1 MKTSTLSIASIICC
15 LFMLLQSAAAQQQ
28 KAYSLWYSQP
38 APNDGAENI
47 VKSRGFPYDASWERW
62 SLPIGNGYM
71 GACIFGRTD
80 TERIQLTEK
89 TFGVKGPYK
98 KGGIGNF
105 AEIYLDDIQH
115 PQPQNYRRELRLN
128 DAISTVGYQYEG
140 VNYTRE
146 YLANYP
152 DNVIAVQL
160 KADKPGKISF
170 TLRPVLPYL
179 REYNEEKTGRTGK
192 VSAEKDVITLT
203 GEVQFFRLPYEA
215 QIKVIPSGGRITAKN
230 DDSGDN
236 GTIRVEQADSVVLL
250 INAQTAYQLKSS
262 VFTASPENKF
272 TGNEHPHRSV
282 SECIQKATDKGYEAL
297 RKEHIADY
305 QALFGRVN
313 LSLCKET
320 PNIPTDSL
328 LHNYQKYNYLKGEE
342 TLNSKEALYLDE
354 LVFQYGRYLLIAS
367 SRKGSLP
374 PHLQGAW
381 SQYEYAPWSGGYW
394 HNINIQMN
402 YWPAFNTNLAETF
415 IPYVEFNEAFRESA
429 QEKAIAYLRKN
440 NPEALSPLPKEN
452 GWTIGTGANAFAID
466 GPGGHSGPGTGG
478 FTTKLFWD
486 YYDFT
491 RDKKILKE
499 HSFPAMLGMAKFLS
513 KTLKPTEDGY
523 LLATPSSSPE
533 QYHEGKPYQTSG
545 CTFDQG
551 MIWES
556 FNDVLKAAE
565 ILKDKSPFLRTIQE
579 QIGKLD
585 AIHIGESGQIKE
597 YREEKKYSDIGD
609 PRHRH
614 ISHLCALYPG
624 TLINA
629 ETPEWL
635 AAATVVLN
643 NRGDFSTGWAIAH
656 RLNLWARAKDGDRAY
671 KLYQQFLKKRLLE
684 NLWCTHPPFQIDGN
698 LGGTAGVAE
707 MLLQS
712 HEGYIEPL
720 PALPAAWENGSYE
733 GLVARGNFIVS
744 ISWQQGCA
752 TEMSV
757 SSRAGSD
764 CIIQYK
770 DIAKFEVKDDKGKQV
785 KTLKDGT
792 NRIKFSTGKGKCY
805 YLHKILK

>member
-15 LFMLLQSAAAQQQ
+15 LFLLQPAAAQQQ
-28 KAYSLWYSQP
+28 KAYSLWYAQP
-38 APNDGAENI
+38 APNHGAENI

-80 TERIQLTEK
+80 MERIQLTEK

-115 PQPQNYRRELRLN
+115 LQPQNYRRELRLN
-128 DAISTVGYQYEG
+128 DAMCTVSYQYEG
-140 VNYTRE
+140 VNYSRE

-152 DNVIAVQL
+152 NNVIAIKL

-179 REYNEEKTGRTGK
+179 REYNKEGTGRTGK

-230 DDSGDN
+230 DKSGDN

-250 INAQTAYQLKSS
+250 INAQTAYQLNSS
-262 VFTASPENKF
+262 VFTESPENKF
-272 TGNEHPHRSV
+272 KGNEHPHRSV
-282 SECIQKATDKGYEAL
+282 SECIRKAADKGYDAL
-297 RKEHIADY
+297 RKEHVADY
-305 QALFGRVN
+305 QSLFCRVN
-313 LSLCKET
+313 LSLCEET
-320 PNIPTDSL
+320 PDIPTDSL
-328 LHNYQKYNYLKGEE
+328 LHNYQKG
-342 TLNSKEALYLDE
+342 KEALYLEE
-354 LVFQYGRYLLIAS
+354 LLFQYGRYLLIAS

-415 IPYVEFNEAFRESA
+415 IPYVEFNEAFRQSA
-429 QEKAIAYLRKN
+429 QEKAIAYIKKN
-440 NPEALSPLPKEN
+440 NPEALSPLPEEN

-545 CTFDQG
+545 CTFDQA

-565 ILKDKSPFLRTIQE
+565 ILKDKSPFLPTIQE

-629 ETPEWL
+629 ETPEWMK
-635 AAATVVLN
+635 AATVVLN
-643 NRGDFSTGWAIAH
+643 NRGNKSTGWAIAH
-656 RLNLWARAKDGDRAY
+656 RLNLWARAKDGDKAY
-671 KLYQQFLKKRLLE
+671 SLYQLLLKNRILE
-684 NLWCTHPPFQIDGN
+684 NLWCSHPPFQIDGN

-720 PALPAAWENGSYE
+720 PALPAAWKSGSYE

-744 ISWQQGCA
+744 ISWQNGCA
-752 TEMSV
+752 TQMNILSQ
-757 SSRAGSD
+757 AGGD

-770 DIAKFEVKDDKGKQV
+770 DIAKFSIKDAKGKKV
-785 KTLKDGT
+785 KTRKEEA
-792 NRIKFSTGKGKCY
+792 NRISFSIEKGKTY
-805 YLHKILK
+805 YLYKKYE